1 MFRHAMIEDM
11 KKYSLIKKSMPYV
24 IGRVVSLESKIENRQ
39 GEEYDMLSEELSNWR
54 KIRADSEEFIRDM
67 DYCLSQLSHREE
79 QSLRRFFID
88 RSRFYVED
96 LELEWNVERPTVY
109 NVKNRALDKM
119 TFMWYGYRK
128 DDGYRNMRRTKQKE
142 KQIKPHFL

>member
-96 LELEWNVERPTVY
+96 LELEWNVERTTVY

-119 TFMWYGYRK
+119 TFMWYGYQK
-128 DDGYRNMRRTKQKE
+128 DDGYRNMRRTKQKQ
-142 KQIKPHFL
+142 KQRRKK

>member
-96 LELEWNVERPTVY
+96 LELEWNVERTTVY

-142 KQIKPHFL
+142 KQRRKK

>member
-96 LELEWNVERPTVY
+96 LELEWNVERTTVY

-119 TFMWYGYRK
+119 TFMWYGYQK

-142 KQIKPHFL
+142 KQRRKK

>member
-39 GEEYDMLSEELSNWR
+39 GEEYDMLCEELSNWR

-96 LELEWNVERPTVY
+96 LELEWNVERTTVY

-119 TFMWYGYRK
+119 TFMWYGYQK

-142 KQIKPHFL
+142 KQRRKK

>member
-96 LELEWNVERPTVY
+96 LELEWTVERTTVY

-128 DDGYRNMRRTKQKE
+128 DDGYRNIRRTKRKE
-142 KQIKPHFL
+142 NQSRKK

>member
-79 QSLRRFFID
+79 HSLRRFFID

-96 LELEWNVERPTVY
+96 LELEWNVERTTVY

-119 TFMWYGYRK
+119 TFMWYGYQK

-142 KQIKPHFL
+142 KQRRKK

>member
-39 GEEYDMLSEELSNWR
+39 GEEYDMLGEELSNWR

-96 LELEWNVERPTVY
+96 LELEWNVERTTVY

-119 TFMWYGYRK
+119 TFMWYGYQK

-142 KQIKPHFL
+142 KQRRKK

>member
-88 RSRFYVED
+88 RSRFYVEV
-96 LELEWNVERPTVY
+96 LELEWNVERTTVY

-142 KQIKPHFL
+142 KQIRKK

>member
-39 GEEYDMLSEELSNWR
+39 GEEYDMQSEELSNWR

-96 LELEWNVERPTVY
+96 LELEWNVERTTVY

-119 TFMWYGYRK
+119 TFMWYGYQK

-142 KQIKPHFL
+142 KQRRKK

>member
-39 GEEYDMLSEELSNWR
+39 GEEYDMLCEELSNWR

-96 LELEWNVERPTVY
+96 LELEWNVERTTVY

-119 TFMWYGYRK
+119 TFMWYGYQK
-128 DDGYRNMRRTKQKE
+128 DDGYRNMCRTKQKE
-142 KQIKPHFL
+142 KQRRKK